1 MDPVAKLLLDYLR
14 NVVYDPKNAVLDL
27 QELPEGFQDFGK
39 GLVYFSKSVLETT
52 ALAKAISKGNLDI
65 KLPPPDNEIAASL
78 KALHA
83 ALKHLTWQTEQVA
96 KGDYQ
101 QRVDFMGDFSQA
113 FNTMIEQLD
122 LRRSALLAEIENRQR
137 ENRILL
143 QNKNL
148 YELLVG
154 QLEQWII
161 VTDTET
167 AEWLFFSREITDAL
181 TDPSYEKQL
190 RQWLSR
196 QAEGMH
202 GKDEVY
208 TTELELL
215 NQTNAQYYSVSI
227 HPLHWGERDALAF
240 VLIDVSKEREQLNN
254 LQNIANYD
262 MLTQVYN
269 RRYGMDILN
278 KWLGESRNFILCF
291 VDIDDLKYVNDR
303 FGHAEG
309 EQYIVC
315 VSNVLGEFSPGAV
328 ICRIGGDEFMLLAE
342 NWSLEAA
349 RDKLEMLRNKLI
361 SFNYNPDTFYHH
373 SISYGIIAVRADNTL
388 SASELL
394 SAADEKMYEYKR
406 TIKCDIEST

>member
-14 NVVYDPKNAVLDL
+14 NVVYDPNNAVLDL

-161 VTDTET
+161 VTDAET
-167 AEWLFFSREITDAL
+167 AEWLFFSREITDTL

-190 RQWLSR
+190 QQWLSR
-196 QAEGMH
+196 QAKGMR
-202 GKDEVY
+202 GKNEVY

-240 VLIDVSKEREQLNN
+240 VLIDVSREREQLNN

-278 KWLGESRNFILCF
+278 KWLDESQNFILCF

-309 EQYIVC
+309 DQYIVC